1 MNIAS
6 LPATPHLLIVDD
18 HKEVRD
24 LLSRFLVQHNYQISV
39 AGNGDEMSQRM
50 NEESI
55 DLVILDV
62 MMPGK
67 DGLTLCRELRVH
79 SNIPVIMLTAMGE
92 EVDKIIGLEMG
103 ADDYLAKPFEVDEL
117 LARLRVVE
125 RRSSSSKHAGLQI
138 GDVELDT
145 ACYGLSVAN
154 EAVDISR
161 REFTLLKALM
171 ENAGRVLTRESLESK
186 LYSWNEEV
194 ASNTIEVHIHHLRKK
209 LGTEVIETVRGVG
222 YKVS

>member
-1 MNIAS
+1 MNILLVEDDVALAS
-6 LPATPHLLIVDD
+6 ALVKTLTHEGFVVNHLKHGQQAINVVKTEPTD
-18 HKEVRD
+18 
-24 LLSRFLVQHNYQISV
+24 I
-39 AGNGDEMSQRM
+39 
-50 NEESI
+50 
-55 DLVILDV
+55 VILDLGL
-62 MMPGK
+62 PDI
-67 DGLTLCRELRVH
+67 DGLDVLRAIRQH
-79 SNIPVIMLTAMGE
+79 TAQLPVLILTARSSID
-92 EVDKIIGLEMG
+92 DKVSGLDLG

-209 LGTEVIETVRGVG
+209 LPKGFIKTLRGVG
-222 YKVS
+222 YIVKPA

>member
-1 MNIAS
+1 
-6 LPATPHLLIVDD
+6 
-18 HKEVRD
+18 
-24 LLSRFLVQHNYQISV
+24 
-39 AGNGDEMSQRM
+39 
-50 NEESI
+50 
-55 DLVILDV
+55 
-62 MMPGK
+62 
-67 DGLTLCRELRVH
+67 
-79 SNIPVIMLTAMGE
+79 
-92 EVDKIIGLEMG
+92 
-103 ADDYLAKPFEVDEL
+103 
-117 LARLRVVE
+117 
-125 RRSSSSKHAGLQI
+125 SSKHAGLQI

-209 LGTEVIETVRGVG
+209 LPKGFIKTLRGVG
-222 YKVS
+222 YIVKPA

>member
-1 MNIAS
+1 
-6 LPATPHLLIVDD
+6 L
-18 HKEVRD
+18 D
-24 LLSRFLVQHNYQISV
+24 L
-39 AGNGDEMSQRM
+39 
-50 NEESI
+50 
-55 DLVILDV
+55 
-62 MMPGK
+62 
-67 DGLTLCRELRVH
+67 
-79 SNIPVIMLTAMGE
+79 
-92 EVDKIIGLEMG
+92 G

-171 ENAGRVLTRESLESK
+171 ENAGRVLTRESLKSK

-209 LGTEVIETVRGVG
+209 LPKGFIKTLRGVG
-222 YKVS
+222 YIVKPA